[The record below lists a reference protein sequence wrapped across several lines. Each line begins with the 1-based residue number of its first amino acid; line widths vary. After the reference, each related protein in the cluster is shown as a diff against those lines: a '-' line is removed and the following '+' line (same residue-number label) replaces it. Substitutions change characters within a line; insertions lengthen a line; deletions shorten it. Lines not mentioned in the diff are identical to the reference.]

1 MIANRKKSQN
11 RRKSRNETGR
21 WRHIR
26 FVRLRNDSTSTLRYY
41 EDQGLLCNV
50 ERDDA
55 GRRVYTDAHIGRLK
69 AIACFKHAGMS
80 IDELK
85 RFFAYEKDERAHIAD
100 MLELLESRHH
110 AILEQRDA
118 LEEAYMHVLRKLHL
132 YRDIQRSIE
141 TGEPYPDWA
150 NYDGKDF
157 RADDR

>member
-1 MIANRKKSQN
+1 MATYTIREVA
-11 RRKSRNETGR
+11 RRF
-21 WRHIR
+21 H
-26 FVRLRNDSTSTLRYY
+26 VQTSTLRYY
-41 EDQGLLCNV
+41 EDQGLLRNV

-69 AIACFKHAGMS
+69 AIVCFKHAGMS

-100 MLELLESRHH
+100 MLELL
-110 AILEQRDA
+110 
-118 LEEAYMHVLRKLHL
+118 EAYMHVLRKLHL

>member
-1 MIANRKKSQN
+1 M
-11 RRKSRNETGR
+11 
-21 WRHIR
+21 
-26 FVRLRNDSTSTLRYY
+26 
-41 EDQGLLCNV
+41 
-50 ERDDA
+50 
-55 GRRVYTDAHIGRLK
+55 YTDAHIGRLK

-80 IDELK
+80 IDELR

-100 MLELLESRHH
+100 MLELLESRHQ
-110 AILEQRDA
+110 AILEQRAA

-141 TGEPYPDWA
+141 TGGPHPDWA

>member
-1 MIANRKKSQN
+1 MA
-11 RRKSRNETGR
+11 TYT
-21 WRHIR
+21 IR
-26 FVRLRNDSTSTLRYY
+26 EVAQRFHVQTSTLRYY

-80 IDELK
+80 IDELR

-100 MLELLESRHH
+100 MLESLESRHH

>member
-1 MIANRKKSQN
+1 MATYTIREVA
-11 RRKSRNETGR
+11 RRF
-21 WRHIR
+21 H
-26 FVRLRNDSTSTLRYY
+26 VQTSTLRYY
-41 EDQGLLCNV
+41 EDQGLLRNV

-69 AIACFKHAGMS
+69 AIVCFKHAGMS

-85 RFFAYEKDERAHIAD
+85 RFFAYEKDEHAHIAD

-110 AILEQRDA
+110 AILEQRAA

-141 TGEPYPDWA
+141 TGELYPDWA

>member
-1 MIANRKKSQN
+1 MA
-11 RRKSRNETGR
+11 TYT
-21 WRHIR
+21 IR
-26 FVRLRNDSTSTLRYY
+26 EVAQRFHVQTSTLRYY

-110 AILEQRDA
+110 AILEQ
-118 LEEAYMHVLRKLHL
+118 LHL

>member
-1 MIANRKKSQN
+1 MA
-11 RRKSRNETGR
+11 TYT
-21 WRHIR
+21 IR
-26 FVRLRNDSTSTLRYY
+26 EVAQRFHVQTSTLRYY

-50 ERDDA
+50 ERDVLGA
-55 GRRVYTDAHIGRLK
+55 RVHRRAYWAAQGDR
-69 AIACFKHAGMS
+69 CFKHAGMS
-80 IDELK
+80 IDELR

-100 MLELLESRHH
+100 MLELLESRHQ
-110 AILEQRDA
+110 AILEQRAA

-141 TGEPYPDWA
+141 TGGPHPDWA